1 MASQIASGT
10 DANPVKLSVEANAV
24 RETVATMPLILSL
37 GWLHPDVAGSKP
49 AVAMRSALERLD
61 QKHPSE
67 PLAVSVVARSEL
79 KTVGKMAFSR
89 SPTAIS
95 RARCLQARGRGTRRL
110 ASRSMP

>member
-61 QKHPSE
+61 QK
-67 PLAVSVVARSEL
+67 
-79 KTVGKMAFSR
+79 
-89 SPTAIS
+89 
-95 RARCLQARGRGTRRL
+95 RAEDRREDGVL
-110 ASRSMP
+110 EKSNSNI